1 MRDFGDCLCCGR
13 TGKDLQKINHR
24 SKGLLLSRSTRAT
37 SAIEIANNTQ
47 GIDFGGVL
55 NGPDKTPKL

>member
-1 MRDFGDCLCCGR
+1 VILGIACAAGAP
-13 TGKDLQKINHR
+13 GKIYDKIIHR
-24 SKGLLLSRSTRAT
+24 SKGLLLSRSAGAT

-55 NGPDKTPKL
+55 NGPDKTREL